1 MIRGVLI
8 GFLAFSAHSAVGAD
22 IGSSKI
28 PGFEFSYLDIEKN
41 CSAKRD
47 GRSTLAIVCKGS
59 DLKPISRSCEGFL
72 GAGLA
77 NATLNCGGQLWVLN
91 QRCKIEMRGAEKG
104 DINCQL

>member
-1 MIRGVLI
+1 MVRRLI
-8 GFLAFSAHSAVGAD
+8 SLPFLLFMYPCVAAD
-22 IGSSKI
+22 IGSSNI
-28 PGFEFSYLDIEKN
+28 PGFQFSYLDVEKG

-47 GRSTLAIVCKGS
+47 GRTTLAIECKDS
-59 DLKPISRSCEGFL
+59 NLKPVSRSCEGFL

-77 NATLNCGGQLWVLN
+77 DASLNCGGQLWILN